1 MLLAELFSYLE
12 RVTLFKIVQYPSTIS
27 ECKENLIKILSVIQQ
42 RRRDFP
48 PRLLTEQSLERI
60 LKRDK
65 QMTYSILYY
74 LKMFYPDAQPMTND
88 FLLNN
93 TNAAAN
99 CSQMSTGSNI
109 GGAIRQNLNL
119 PYS

>member
-1 MLLAELFSYLE
+1 
-12 RVTLFKIVQYPSTIS
+12 
-27 ECKENLIKILSVIQQ
+27 
-42 RRRDFP
+42 
-48 PRLLTEQSLERI
+48 
-60 LKRDK
+60 
-65 QMTYSILYY
+65 MTYSILYY

-109 GGAIRQNLNL
+109 GGASRQNLNL